1 MTNPEQATI
10 GDVFRVVT
18 EMNRKLEAIK
28 EVVDGHTVTLA
39 EHTVTLNEHTV
50 TLAEHT
56 VTLAEHT
63 VTLAEHTVKLDEAAQ
78 ERQAIRDVV
87 DNDLA
92 GQGQVMALEGKL
104 TDVQKTLRQH
114 GQKIDRLTKE
124 RA

>member
-39 EHTVTLNEHTV
+39 EHTVTLN
-50 TLAEHT
+50 EHT